1 VDNCAVEVGLLRKK
15 PCGHPAVA
23 KCLNCEMALCTSHA
37 VPVLSATKQKTGK
50 MLCAECEKAQKA
62 SDKAA
67 AAAAY
72 SRPPPDLK
80 KAAPKPGA
88 APAPAAAASKP
99 APAAASKPAPAAAPK
114 PAPVAAAARPAAKPE
129 PAPAPAKDDI
139 DAPLEFTP
147 SKKK

>member
-1 VDNCAVEVGLLRKK
+1 VDNCAVEVGLLKKK

-23 KCLNCEMALCTSHA
+23 KCMNCEMALCTSHA

-50 MLCAECEKAQKA
+50 MMCAECDKAAKA

-72 SRPPPDLK
+72 NRPPPELK
-80 KAAPKPGA
+80 KGVVKPGG
-88 APAPAAAASKP
+88 APAPAAAAPKPAQPPAKP
-99 APAAASKPAPAAAPK
+99 APMAAAPK
-114 PAPVAAAARPAAKPE
+114 PAPAAAAK
-129 PAPAPAKDDI
+129 PAPAPTPTPAKDDI